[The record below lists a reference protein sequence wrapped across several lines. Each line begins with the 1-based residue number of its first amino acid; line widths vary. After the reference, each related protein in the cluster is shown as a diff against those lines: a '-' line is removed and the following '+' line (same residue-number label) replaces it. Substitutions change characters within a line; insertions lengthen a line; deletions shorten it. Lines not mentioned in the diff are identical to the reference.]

1 MSAILQRSRT
11 NNAGARAYYMHSV
24 LHDWADADC
33 RRILS
38 NLAQAMKP
46 GYSKILINENVIP
59 STNAY
64 WETTSLDIIMMA
76 DFASQE
82 RTEKQ
87 WRELTAS
94 VGLKIVNIWT
104 RRRGVESL
112 IECELA

>member
-1 MSAILQRSRT
+1 
-11 NNAGARAYYMHSV
+11 MHSV
-24 LHDWADADC
+24 LHDWTDADC

-38 NLAQAMKP
+38 NLVPAMKR

-82 RTEKQ
+82 RTETQ
-87 WRELTAS
+87 WRMLVES
-94 VGLKIVNIWT
+94 VGLKIVKIWT
-104 RRRGVESL
+104 VRRGVESL

>member
-1 MSAILQRSRT
+1 
-11 NNAGARAYYMHSV
+11 MHSV

-38 NLAQAMKP
+38 NLVPAMKP
-46 GYSKILINENVIP
+46 GYSKLLINENVIP
-59 STNAY
+59 PTNAY
-64 WETTSLDIIMMA
+64 WETTSLDVIMMA
-76 DFASQE
+76 DFASTE
-82 RTEKQ
+82 RTERQ

-112 IECELA
+112 IECEVA

>member
-1 MSAILQRSRT
+1 
-11 NNAGARAYYMHSV
+11 MHSV
-24 LHDWADADC
+24 LHDWTDADC

-38 NLAQAMKP
+38 NLVPAMKR

-82 RTEKQ
+82 RTETQ
-87 WRELTAS
+87 WRALVES
-94 VGLKIVNIWT
+94 VGLRIVKIWT
-104 RRRGVESL
+104 VRRGGGEFD
-112 IECELA
+112 